1 MIISE
6 EKREELWNKMEK
18 FKIYI
23 TDYAYQ
29 EWLNSIGVVIQN
41 PMDVSE
47 LMFDNTYIEI
57 MEFIM
62 RNWDKYLSDQMIFEI
77 VSWFNTLS
85 DIEGKGGQ
93 LKYVNGF
100 VLFSGKINGVDYSDM
115 DIKQVLKMI

>member
-23 TDYAYQ
+23 TDYAYEQ
-29 EWLNSIGVVIQN
+29 WLSSIGVVIQN
-41 PMDVSE
+41 PMDISE

-57 MEFIM
+57 MRFILC
-62 RNWDKYLSDQMIFEI
+62 NWDKYLSDQMIFEI
-77 VSWFNTLS
+77 VSWFNDLS
-85 DIEGKGGQ
+85 SIEGNGRQ

-100 VLFSGKINGVDYSDM
+100 VLFSGKIIGVDYSDM